1 MRYALAVL
9 SGVLLIHG
17 WYPQPCCGDWHCKAV
32 PCDQLIEQDN
42 GDWIY
47 VPTWTVFDSYRI
59 APSQDRN
66 CHVCII
72 GGQGACAF
80 IQMGM

>member
-1 MRYALAVL
+1 MKWPLLA
-9 SGVLLIHG
+9 GFILIHS
-17 WYPQPCCGDWHCKAV
+17 WYPQPCCGDFHCHPV
-32 PCDQLIEQDN
+32 PCDELIEGEGGN
-42 GDWIY
+42 
-47 VPTWTVFDSYRI
+47 WTYHGVFFDYFRI
-59 APSQDRN
+59 APSQDKF